1 MGSARTVVRRTV
13 GRACAAGYV
22 PGMAT
27 TAPLA
32 AGTLSA
38 LDLSGRRAL
47 VTGAASGI
55 GRAVALRL
63 GAAGAHVLA
72 VDVDPEGAKTVAEE
86 AGGEPVVADLSDDA
100 FLDNLPRDLDVVVN
114 NAGFQQVAP
123 LEEFDRRTFSTL
135 ITVMLEA
142 PFWVTAHALPHM
154 YEQGW
159 GRVVNISSVHGL
171 VASPYKAAYVA
182 AKHGLQGLTKVTALE
197 GAEHGVTANCINPG
211 YVRTPL
217 VENQIADQAKVRG
230 ISESEVL
237 ADVILERAALKR
249 LLEPEEVAEMAAYL
263 CSPAAA
269 AVTGTSMVMDGGW
282 TAH

>member
-1 MGSARTVVRRTV
+1 MAPIAPSAD
-13 GRACAAGYV
+13 RA
-22 PGMAT
+22 
-27 TAPLA
+27 
-32 AGTLSA
+32 LST

-47 VTGAASGI
+47 VTGAGSGI

-72 VDVDPEGAKTVAEE
+72 VDVDPAGAKDVAEE
-86 AGGEPVVADLSDDA
+86 AGGEPVVADLSDDD
-100 FLDNLPRDLDVVVN
+100 FLDTLPRDIDVVVN
-114 NAGFQQVAP
+114 NAGFQHVAP
-123 LEEFDRRTFSTL
+123 IEEFDRTTFSTL
-135 ITVMLEA
+135 LTVMLEA
-142 PFWVTAHALPHM
+142 PYWVTAHALPHM
-154 YEQGW
+154 YSRGW

-230 ISESEVL
+230 IPESEVL
-237 ADVILERAALKR
+237 ADVMSALGR
-249 LLEPEEVAEMAAYL
+249 
-263 CSPAAA
+263 
-269 AVTGTSMVMDGGW
+269 
-282 TAH
+282 